1 MEAPLIPLKWLLVEA
16 DHRQVGVFLRSVL
29 ERMSFPST
37 CAGNYPSLP
46 AAEGEQSR
54 HTSFAEP
61 CIGVK
66 YTADA
71 VKRRIAVTSTAFS
84 PAPEYSRHARLDD

>member
-1 MEAPLIPLKWLLVEA
+1 MAYVI
-16 DHRQVGVFLRSVL
+16 
-29 ERMSFPST
+29 T
-37 CAGNYPSLP
+37 
-46 AAEGEQSR
+46 
-54 HTSFAEP
+54 EP

-84 PAPEYSRHARLDD
+84 PALGYSRHARLDD